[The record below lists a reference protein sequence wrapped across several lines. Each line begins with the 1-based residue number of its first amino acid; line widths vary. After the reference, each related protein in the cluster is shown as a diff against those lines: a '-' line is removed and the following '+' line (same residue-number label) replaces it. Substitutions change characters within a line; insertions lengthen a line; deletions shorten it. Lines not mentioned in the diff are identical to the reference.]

1 MARMRTTIT
10 LDDDV
15 AIALKRLRKTSDAS
29 FKDVVNDTL
38 RCGLRAKAAPPASRR
53 PFRTPVLDGGAFL
66 IDIDNVAEAIAQ
78 AEGEDFK

>member
-1 MARMRTTIT
+1 MPVRTTIT

-15 AIALKRLRKTSDAS
+15 AVELERRQKSRDAS

-38 RCGLRAKAAPPASRR
+38 RAGLRADERPKQRK
-53 PFRTPVLDGGAFL
+53 PFRTPTVSMRPLISNFDNIAEVLAY
-66 IDIDNVAEAIAQ
+66 